1 MIVSPDPNQKGVFIS
16 EKTPS
21 QSHELEISLLV
32 VFILSGIYIA
42 YELLAEPA
50 GGHPFGHSLGI
61 VGTLLMLMTE
71 MLYSLRKRTRLLNW
85 AGPVRVWLS
94 FHIFTGIVGPF
105 LVLMHTG
112 LQFRGLAGVSMGL
125 TAVVVASGF
134 VGRYLYTALPRSLAG
149 AAASR
154 RELINEVR
162 IIQAELSQ
170 FQAKKSAHVNQVINE
185 LSQRHAQRPPW
196 LTILGR
202 SYFQRQFQRQAR
214 KAIRQLDSI
223 EKSQRQQLERLLTRN
238 RELARQMDMLE
249 TARRLMRFW
258 HVLHIPFGLTLFFS
272 VAVHVT
278 ATLYFRAGLF
288 Q

>member
-1 MIVSPDPNQKGVFIS
+1 MTVSPKPNSKGVFIS
-16 EKTPS
+16 GITRS
-21 QSHELEISLLV
+21 QSRELEISLLV
-32 VFILSGIYIA
+32 VFVLSGVYIA
-42 YELLAEPA
+42 YEFLAEPA
-50 GGHPFGHSLGI
+50 GSHPFGHSLGI

-94 FHIFTGIVGPF
+94 FHILTGIVGPF

-112 LQFRGLAGVSMGL
+112 LAFRGLAGISMGL
-125 TAVVVASGF
+125 TLIVVASGF

-154 RELINEVR
+154 RELMNEAR
-162 IIQAELSQ
+162 IIQTELSQ
-170 FQAKKSAHVNQVINE
+170 FQTQKSAHVNQVINE

-272 VAVHVT
+272 VAVHVA